1 MVTGL
6 DKFREAFIEYADNY
20 VIIGG
25 TACAIVL
32 RATDMTPRATSDID
46 MIVVVENM
54 TPEFA
59 TAFWQFIR
67 DGIYKPTKRDR
78 ETDGQTVYTLYRFE
92 EAEAGYPVKIE
103 WLSRHSD
110 ILGEPSGFVIEPIPV
125 DEEVASL
132 SAIIM
137 DDDYYNFTIKNSFV
151 DNGLKVASPLA
162 LIVLKIKAYLNL
174 LAEKEQGHHVNTKN
188 IKKHRSDVLK
198 LVATTA
204 LSDPTPVTEEIMDS
218 VTDFIA
224 KIRAMLPS
232 QGLEAA
238 LGRSSED
245 IASYIDILEEMFV
258 RELYVNTIRIRS
270 AFRVLG
276 EQQLSET

>member
-25 TACAIVL
+25 TACDIVL
-32 RATDMTPRATSDID
+32 RDTDMTPRATSDID

-67 DGIYKPTKRDR
+67 DGKYKPTKRDR

-103 WLSRHSD
+103 LLSRHSD

-125 DEEVASL
+125 DEEVSSL

-174 LAEKEQGHHVNTKN
+174 LAEKEQGHHVNTKH

-204 LSDPTPVTEEIMDS
+204 LGDPTPVTEEIIDS

-258 RELYVNTIRIRS
+258 RE
-270 AFRVLG
+270 
-276 EQQLSET
+276 

>member
-6 DKFREAFIEYADNY
+6 DKFREAFLKYADNY

-25 TACAIVL
+25 TACDIVL
-32 RATDMTPRATSDID
+32 RDTDMKPRATSDID

-59 TAFWQFIR
+59 AAFWQFIR
-67 DGIYKPTKRDR
+67 DGRYKPTRRDR
-78 ETDGQTVYTLYRFE
+78 ETDGQAVYTLYRFE
-92 EAEAGYPVKIE
+92 EAQAGYPVKIE
-103 WLSRHSD
+103 LLSRHSD

-125 DEEVASL
+125 DEEVSSL

-174 LAEKEQGHHVNTKN
+174 LAEKEQGRHVNTKH

-198 LVATTA
+198 LVATTP
-204 LSDPTPVTEEIMDS
+204 LGDPVPVTAAILQS
-218 VTDFIA
+218 VTDFVA
-224 KIRAMLPS
+224 KIREMLPN

-238 LGRSSED
+238 LGRPSED
-245 IASYIDILEEMFV
+245 IASYIDILEEMF
-258 RELYVNTIRIRS
+258 I
-270 AFRVLG
+270 G
-276 EQQLSET
+276 EVK

>member
-6 DKFREAFIEYADNY
+6 DKFREAFIEYVDNY

-25 TACAIVL
+25 TACDIVL
-32 RATDMTPRATSDID
+32 RDTDMTPRATSDID

-67 DGIYKPTKRDR
+67 NGKYKPTKRDR

-103 WLSRHSD
+103 LLSRHSD

-125 DEEVASL
+125 GEEVSSL

-174 LAEKEQGHHVNTKN
+174 LAEKEQGHHVNTKH

-204 LSDPTPVTEEIMDS
+204 LGDPTPVTEEIMDS

-258 RELYVNTIRIRS
+258 RESYENTIRIGS

-276 EQQLSET
+276 EQ

>member
-25 TACAIVL
+25 TACDIVL
-32 RATDMTPRATSDID
+32 RDTDMKPRATSDID

-59 TAFWQFIR
+59 SAFWQFIR
-67 DGIYKPTKRDR
+67 DGKYKPTKRDR

-92 EAEAGYPVKIE
+92 KPELGYPVKIE
-103 WLSRHSD
+103 LLSRHSD
-110 ILGEPSGFVIEPIPV
+110 ILGEPSGYVIEPIPV
-125 DEEVASL
+125 DEEVSSL

-151 DNGLKVASPLA
+151 DNGLKVATPLA
-162 LIVLKIKAYLNL
+162 LIILKIKAYLNL
-174 LAEKEQGHHVNTKN
+174 VAEKEQGHHVNTKH

-198 LVATTA
+198 LVATSPIDDPVSV
-204 LSDPTPVTEEIMDS
+204 SDEIMES
-218 VTDFIA
+218 VTDFIG

-245 IASYIDILEEMFV
+245 IESYFEVLEGMFIA
-258 RELYVNTIRIRS
+258 E
-270 AFRVLG
+270 
-276 EQQLSET
+276 

>member
-6 DKFREAFIEYADNY
+6 DKFREAFLEYADNY

-25 TACAIVL
+25 TACDIVL
-32 RATDMTPRATSDID
+32 RDTDMKPRATSDID

-59 TAFWQFIR
+59 AAFWRFIR
-67 DGIYKPTKRDR
+67 DGKYKPTKRDR

-92 EAEAGYPVKIE
+92 EAQAGYPIKIE
-103 WLSRHSD
+103 LLSRHSD

-125 DEEVASL
+125 DEEVSSL

-137 DDDYYNFTIKNSFV
+137 DDDYY
-151 DNGLKVASPLA
+151 
-162 LIVLKIKAYLNL
+162 
-174 LAEKEQGHHVNTKN
+174 TKH

-198 LVATTA
+198 LIATMP
-204 LSDPTPVTEEIMDS
+204 LSEPTPVTADILQC
-218 VTDFIA
+218 VTDFVS
-224 KIRAMLPS
+224 KTREMLPS

-238 LGRSSED
+238 LERSSED
-245 IASYIDILEEMFV
+245 IASYIDILEGMFV
-258 RELYVNTIRIRS
+258 
-270 AFRVLG
+270 G
-276 EQQLSET
+276 E

>member
-1 MVTGL
+1 M
-6 DKFREAFIEYADNY
+6 
-20 VIIGG
+20 
-25 TACAIVL
+25 
-32 RATDMTPRATSDID
+32 
-46 MIVVVENM
+46 
-54 TPEFA
+54 
-59 TAFWQFIR
+59 
-67 DGIYKPTKRDR
+67 
-78 ETDGQTVYTLYRFE
+78 
-92 EAEAGYPVKIE
+92 KIE
-103 WLSRHSD
+103 LLSRHSS

-125 DEEVASL
+125 GEEVSSL

-174 LAEKEQGHHVNTKN
+174 LAEKEQGHHVNTKH

-204 LSDPTPVTEEIMDS
+204 LGDPTPVTAEIMDS
-218 VTDFIA
+218 VTDFIG

-232 QGLEAA
+232 QGIEAA

-245 IASYIDILEEMFV
+245 IASYIDILEDMFV
-258 RELYVNTIRIRS
+258 RE
-270 AFRVLG
+270 
-276 EQQLSET
+276 

>member
-1 MVTGL
+1 MVTGI
-6 DKFREAFIEYADNY
+6 DKFREAFLEYADNY

-25 TACAIVL
+25 TACDIVL
-32 RATDMTPRATSDID
+32 QDTDMKPRATSDID

-59 TAFWQFIR
+59 AAFWRFIR
-67 DGIYKPTKRDR
+67 DGKYKPTKRDR

-92 EAEAGYPVKIE
+92 EAQAGYPIKIE
-103 WLSRHSD
+103 LLSRHSD
-110 ILGEPSGFVIEPIPV
+110 ILGEPSGFIIEPIPV
-125 DEEVASL
+125 DEEVSSL

-174 LAEKEQGHHVNTKN
+174 LAEKEQGRHVNTKH

-198 LVATTA
+198 LIATMP
-204 LSDPTPVTEEIMDS
+204 LSDPTPVTADILQC
-218 VTDFIA
+218 VTDFA
-224 KIRAMLPS
+224 SKIREMLPS

-238 LGRSSED
+238 LDRSSED
-245 IASYIDILEEMFV
+245 IASYIDILEGMFV
-258 RELYVNTIRIRS
+258 DE
-270 AFRVLG
+270 
-276 EQQLSET
+276 